1 MTELIELERLGRN
14 VADAKAAYDAADAYD
29 VSYASYVAWKTAYT
43 RWAETRL
50 ALSNYLKEQHK

>member
-14 VADAKAAYDAADAYD
+14 VADAKAAYDAAD
-29 VSYASYVAWKTAYT
+29 VAWKTAYT